1 MSHSLENCE
10 QEGIASEKAFKK
22 NHFTMSRTE
31 IGSSFLKMETCEN
44 AVSSKDERSHEKFF
58 LRYIISQFMN
68 R

>member
-22 NHFTMSRTE
+22 KRTE